1 MMFSNHSSYARK
13 FLITQQ
19 KEQGDDILLVSSS
32 EVLIASL
39 ETQWEGGGR

>member
-1 MMFSNHSSYARK
+1 MMFSYHSSYARK

-39 ETQWEGGGR
+39 ETQWGGGGR

>member
-1 MMFSNHSSYARK
+1 MMFSNHSSYAKK

-32 EVLIASL
+32 EVFIASL
-39 ETQWEGGGR
+39 ETQWGGGGR